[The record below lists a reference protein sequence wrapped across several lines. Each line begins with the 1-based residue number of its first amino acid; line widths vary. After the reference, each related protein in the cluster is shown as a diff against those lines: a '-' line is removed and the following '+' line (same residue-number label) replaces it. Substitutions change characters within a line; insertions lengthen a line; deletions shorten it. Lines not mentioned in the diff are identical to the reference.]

1 MKASEI
7 YRKTEQKNGVRIV
20 TEKLEHF
27 RSVSLGIWVGAGS
40 RDEDDRLN
48 GISHFIEHMIFKG
61 TRNRSNLQ
69 IATGL
74 DAIGGLSNAFT
85 GKEDTCFHSRVLDK
99 HFPILADI
107 LSDIF
112 LNSVFDP
119 EEIDRERQV
128 ILQEISMAEDSP
140 EEHIHDLFNNLF
152 WINHPLGMSILGSGK
167 TITAINR
174 DEMLDHMRRYYTPDR
189 IIIAVAGNIDHN
201 TVTNF
206 FAPLFESL
214 EPGEKELQT
223 NSPHINSG
231 ISCFYKKLEQV
242 HILLGG
248 KAPQLASESRFAGAV
263 LNTILGGN
271 MSSRLFQAI
280 REKRGLAY
288 SVYSFLSSFTDTGLL
303 GICVGTEPQKVNNV
317 LEVINNEIEK
327 IGNGEISEEELR
339 AAKEYLTGNILLG
352 TENLDAR
359 MMRLAKNEYIFGRHI
374 EYDEIIEKLEGVKID
389 EIVACL
395 REAFL
400 PGHVSMATLGPIGKK
415 ELDLEIPLFGDHM
428 QNKNKDMDHWSV

>member
-1 MKASEI
+1 MKTSSI
-7 YRKTEQKNGVRIV
+7 YRKTEQKNGVRII

-27 RSVSLGIWVGAGS
+27 RSVSLGVWVGAGS
-40 RDEDDRLN
+40 RDEDYRLN

-61 TRNRSNLQ
+61 TRGRSSLQ

-85 GKEDTCFHSRVLDK
+85 GREDTCFHSRVLDK

-119 EEIDRERQV
+119 EEIERERQV

-140 EEHIHDLFNNLF
+140 EEHIHDLFNSLF

-167 TITAINR
+167 TIAAINR
-174 DEMLDHMRRYYTPDR
+174 DEMLDHMGRYYTPGR
-189 IIIAVAGNIDHN
+189 VIIAAAGNIDHDI
-201 TVTNF
+201 VTNF
-206 FAPLFESL
+206 FAPFFESL
-214 EPGEKELQT
+214 EPREKRSRT

-242 HILLGG
+242 NVILGG
-248 KAPQLASESRFAGAV
+248 KAPQLASESRFAIAV

-288 SVYSFLSSFTDTGLL
+288 SVYSFLSPFTDTGLL
-303 GICVGTEPQKVNNV
+303 GICVGTEPQKVNKV

-327 IGNGEISEEELR
+327 IRNGEISEEELK
-339 AAKEYLTGNILLG
+339 AAKEHLTGSILLSA
-352 TENLDAR
+352 ENLDAR

-374 EYDEIIEKLEGVKID
+374 EYDEVVKRLEVVTID
-389 EIVACL
+389 EVVDCL

-400 PGHVSMATLGPIGKK
+400 PGNVSMATLGPIRKK
-415 ELDLEIPLFGDHM
+415 ELDLEIPLFSDHI
-428 QNKNKDMDHWSV
+428 KDD

>member
-1 MKASEI
+1 VKASDN
-7 YRKTEQKNGVRIV
+7 YRKTEQKNCVRIV

-40 RDEDDRLN
+40 RDEDERLN

-61 TRNRSNLQ
+61 TRSRSGLQ
-69 IATGL
+69 IAAGL

-85 GKEDTCFHSRVLDK
+85 GKQDTCFHSRVLDK

-152 WINHPLGMSILGSGK
+152 WINHPLGMPILGSGK

-174 DEMLDHMRRYYTPDR
+174 DSMLDHMRRYYTPDR
-189 IIIAVAGNIDHN
+189 VIIAAAGNIDHDM
-201 TVTNF
+201 VTNL

-214 EPGEKELQT
+214 EPREKEFQMS
-223 NSPHINSG
+223 SPHINSG
-231 ISCFYKKLEQV
+231 ISCSYKKLEQV

-248 KAPQLASESRFAGAV
+248 KAPGLASESRFALAV

-303 GICVGTEPQKVNNV
+303 GICVGTDPQKVNKV
-317 LEVINNEIEK
+317 LEVISNEIEK

-339 AAKEYLTGNILLG
+339 MAKEHLAGGILLG
-352 TENLDAR
+352 AENLDVR
-359 MMRLAKNEYIFGRHI
+359 MMRLAKNEYIFGRYI
-374 EYDEIIEKLEGVKID
+374 EYDEVIERLERVTID
-389 EIVACL
+389 EVIDRL

-400 PGHVSMATLGPIGKK
+400 PGNVSMATLGPIRKK
-415 ELDLEIPLFGDHM
+415 ELDLGIPLFGDHM
-428 QNKNKDMDHWSV
+428 KDN